1 MEQNRCPGCMEIK
14 SGTVCGHCGYDERR
28 QNAPHQLQIG
38 TVLLGKYLVGRALG
52 QGGFGITYLGW
63 NRYLETRVAIK
74 EYYPSVFVE
83 RNATQNTTVVCR
95 TEQLEEYYAENRM
108 RFLREAKTLAK
119 LQNVPQIVSI
129 HDFFEMNNTAY
140 IVMEYLQGS
149 DLRSY
154 VRDKGGHL
162 SPEETFRILR
172 PAMAALAEVHEADL
186 VHRDISPDNIMLL
199 RDGSVKLMDFG
210 AVRNVNNPGVDKELT
225 QATQAIVKHGFAP
238 IEQYSAKGSIGPWTD
253 EYALCATMYY
263 CMTGR
268 VPENATDRIDGETEL
283 DWERIPGLT
292 EYQQQVLRKGSAIR
306 ARDRYATVRELMDAL
321 FTRTAPMPQPGPR
334 PTTSIPQ
341 PIAPT
346 DNLPPLMKRVFLFLE
361 DGEWDRAD
369 SFCEQMLNLNPECAE
384 AYLGKLMVEL
394 RVRRREELRNCA
406 EPFDGHNYYQ
416 KALRFAG
423 PELQNELTGDIGHIN
438 TRNEKARKDAIYQ
451 KAFSRLKAAK
461 AIEDFDMAAVLFESI
476 PDYRDAAELGAHCRQ
491 KAADAGTDAIYD
503 KAKQLMDRGDLSGY
517 QEAITWFETIPN
529 WRDSVDQTAACMLK
543 IAELEK
549 QKERQQEISATR
561 DKRHGRLTVIAA
573 VLVAAFIALI
583 VFFVSVI
590 YPALQYNKAVSLLDS
605 GNYDEAIP
613 ILIDLDGYR
622 DSTELMLEKNHPG
635 DEMKLREAKYNYAK
649 AHLFP
654 NDLHTHAYLKEL
666 KALKY
671 KDSAKLFDD
680 LYRWRAELVY
690 ANSGANDHTTTD
702 YSVNKRPTYFHFT
715 FFLNGGEPGET
726 AEFYHRVIWPDGS
739 VYVAEWCWTDCV
751 SGSSLGAEWSQG
763 FTTTSGTMVI
773 EIYKNGTNE
782 QIGSFE
788 LKVK

>member
-1 MEQNRCPGCMEIK
+1 MEQNQCLGCMGIK
-14 SGTVCGHCGYDERR
+14 SGTVCEHCGYDERR
-28 QNAPHQLQIG
+28 QNAPHQLQAG
-38 TVLLGKYLVGRALG
+38 TILLGKYLVGRALG

-63 NRYLETRVAIK
+63 NRYLETKVAIK
-74 EYYPSVFVE
+74 EYYPSFFVD
-83 RNATQNTTVVCR
+83 RNATHDTSVICKSAQM
-95 TEQLEEYYAENRM
+95 EEYYTENRK

-119 LQNVPQIVSI
+119 LQKIPQIVSI

-140 IVMEYLQGS
+140 IVMEYLQGN
-149 DLRSY
+149 DLRDY
-154 VRDKGGHL
+154 IRVKGGRL
-162 SPEETFRILR
+162 SPAETFRILR
-172 PAMAALAEVHEADL
+172 PVMVALSEVHEAGM

-199 RDGSVKLMDFG
+199 HDGSVKLMDFG
-210 AVRNVNNPGVDKELT
+210 AVRSVHNAAVDKELT

-283 DWERIPGLT
+283 EWDRIPGLT

-306 ARDRYATVRELMDAL
+306 ARDRYASVRELMEAL
-321 FTRTAPMPQPGPR
+321 FTRNGSVPQPAPH
-334 PTTSIPQ
+334 PTPSIPQ

-406 EPFDGHNYYQ
+406 EPFDSHNHYQ
-416 KALRFAG
+416 KAMRFAG
-423 PELQNELTGDIGHIN
+423 PQLQSELTGYIGHIN

-476 PDYRDAAELGAHCRQ
+476 PDYRNAAELGAHCRQ

-549 QKERQQEISATR
+549 QKERQQEISSAR

-573 VLVAAFIALI
+573 VLVAAFIAVIMLYS
-583 VFFVSVI
+583 SVI
-590 YPALQYNKAVSLLDS
+590 NPAIQFIRASSLVSR
-605 GNYDEAIP
+605 GKYDEAIVV
-613 ILIDLDGYR
+613 I
-622 DSTELMLEKNHPG
+622 TELGAYWDCSELLDEERHPG
-635 DEMKLREAKYNYAK
+635 DEAEIREAKYNYAK

-654 NDLHTHAYLKEL
+654 NDRYTHAYLKEL

-680 LYRWRAELVY
+680 LYRWRAELTY
-690 ANSGANDHTTTD
+690 ANCSAGDYTTTD
-702 YSVNKRPTYFHFT
+702 HSISKRPSFFHFNFRLT
-715 FFLNGGEPGET
+715 GGEPGET
-726 AEFYHRVIWPDGS
+726 AEFYHTAIWPDGS
-739 VYVAEWCWTDCV
+739 VYVAEWCWTNCRD
-751 SGSSLGAEWSQG
+751 GSSLGAEWSEG
-763 FTTTSGTMVI
+763 FVTTTGTMVI

-782 QIGSFE
+782 KIGSFE